1 MSIARALSVLA
12 LWTVLHPAVHGQ
24 NVRNDT
30 LASVIAYWEPGDQR
44 SYRVERSKE
53 GARAGRSTY
62 TIALRVLDATDSTY
76 QLEAR
81 FKDLRVEATLPE
93 DPRDRELVHR
103 LLHAMDGLR
112 VQLTT
117 DETGIPLALAN
128 LPEVEEH
135 ARTAMQGVLGLA
147 RDAAEQQAMQVQ
159 LGPVLDADVMAQDAL
174 EDLGNLLFPFGV
186 AYITGRK
193 EKVQAEVPDPLGGS
207 PLGSQQVFIMTHLDT
222 TAQVARMRME
232 QHVDPKFVDD
242 HIEELIEEHG
252 GRGLQGDARER
263 LRRVIE
269 ALEVNESMDIVV
281 DLKGAWTIELTFVR
295 ENVVRGEREREV
307 RTYRL
312 RDKR

>member
-1 MSIARALSVLA
+1 MILARALCVLA
-12 LWTVLHPAVHGQ
+12 LLPGLHRAVRAQ

-93 DPRDRELVHR
+93 DPRDRDLVHR
-103 LLHAMDGLR
+103 LLHAMEGLR

-135 ARTAMQGVLGLA
+135 ARTALQGVLALA
-147 RDAAEQQAMQVQ
+147 RDATERQAMQAQ
-159 LGPVLDADVMAQDAL
+159 LAPVLDADVLAQDAL

-186 AYITGRK
+186 AYITGRR
-193 EKVQAEVPDPLGGS
+193 EEVQAEVPDPLGGP

-222 TAQVARMRME
+222 AAQVARMRME
-232 QHVDPKFVDD
+232 QHVDPKYVDD
-242 HIEELIEEHG
+242 HMQELLDLHG
-252 GRGLQGDARER
+252 GMGQGSDYRER

-269 ALEVNESMDIVV
+269 AMQVNETMDIVM
-281 DLKGAWTIELTFVR
+281 DLRGAWTTELTFVR
-295 ENVVRGEREREV
+295 QTVVRGEQEREV
-307 RTYRL
+307 RQYRL